1 MNCKVT
7 DLRCKEV
14 INVRDGARLGYI
26 SDVLVDTECGRVVA
40 GTVPGC
46 GGFSLFGGEDYVVPW
61 ESICRIGEDIV
72 LVDFEFRPRPP
83 KEKRRLF

>member
-40 GTVPGC
+40 VTVPGC

-72 LVDFEFRPRPP
+72 LVDFEFRPRPT
-83 KEKRRLF
+83 KEKKRLF